1 MNNTTSSVETTT
13 KNNNNSTIEFSTKD
27 FVFQFINLVFSLYI
41 LVALM
46 VYHIKIESKK
56 IKSKENIV
64 LNFVCYLN
72 AFCAFLCVLK
82 DLPMLYMRSKTQL
95 FCLLLVDIAGGAP
108 YFLGISSAFCM
119 LWYRQRKLY
128 SSPVMK
134 VYVFKGFKPLN
145 RLLVVCFFLL
155 MVAITA
161 VFLYESTWE
170 LQDNK
175 MCKPAFSDK
184 FSMTAITACYCVLT
198 VICQVTLFLF
208 ISYPIVCSLVKKE
221 RQMNPGLK
229 KMLKRLLLCTVGC
242 CIGNLQINLFVLL
255 VEKKHIYLY
264 WPNFAGLDVIIT
276 AVCVIGTFGNWHERL
291 FPFCSKETEKRP
303 KFIVIDSMNM
313 IRCKTYEPSTNK
325 NKDNF
330 RRCKTMG

>member
-1 MNNTTSSVETTT
+1 MNNTTASVETTT
-13 KNNNNSTIEFSTKD
+13 SNNNNSTIEFSTKD
-27 FVFQFINLVFSLYI
+27 FVFQATNLVFSLYI

-64 LNFVCYLN
+64 LNLLCYFN
-72 AFCAFLCVLK
+72 ATCAFFCVLK
-82 DLPMLYMRSKTQL
+82 DLPMLYMRNKTQL

-134 VYVFKGFKPLN
+134 VYVFKGFKAIN
-145 RLLVVCFFLL
+145 RLLLICFFSL

-161 VFLYESTWE
+161 VFLNESTWE
-170 LQDNK
+170 LQNNK
-175 MCKPAFSDK
+175 MCKPAFSNK
-184 FSMTAITACYCVLT
+184 FNMIAIAACYCVLT

-208 ISYPIVCSLVKKE
+208 LSYPIVCSLVEKE
-221 RQMNPGLK
+221 RKMNADLK

-242 CIGNLQINLFVLL
+242 CMSSLQINLFILL
-255 VEKKHIYLY
+255 VEKNHIYLY

-291 FPFCSKETEKRP
+291 FPFCSKETEKP
-303 KFIVIDSMNM
+303 PSFVVLDSMKV
-313 IRCKTYEPSTNK
+313 IRCKTYEPSK
-325 NKDNF
+325 NMNRINF
-330 RRCKTMG
+330 QRSNTIA